1 MRQYMKG
8 AIVAG
13 LVFILAGCQTQAA
26 SREYEVN
33 GVLAVDPASKTLE
46 LDHEEIPGYMKAM
59 KMKYPVAD
67 AKLLDGFKVGDSVL
81 DACHITHQDRMAVD
95 LPNDDVA
102 EAIWRLH
109 STPGPQR
116 D

>member
-13 LVFILAGCQTQAA
+13 LVFILAGCQPQAA

-67 AKLLDGFKVGDSVL
+67 AKLLDGFKVGDSVRGKPSSSVISN
-81 DACHITHQDRMAVD
+81 AAGARA
-95 LPNDDVA
+95 
-102 EAIWRLH
+102 
-109 STPGPQR
+109 GPR
-116 D
+116 TDS